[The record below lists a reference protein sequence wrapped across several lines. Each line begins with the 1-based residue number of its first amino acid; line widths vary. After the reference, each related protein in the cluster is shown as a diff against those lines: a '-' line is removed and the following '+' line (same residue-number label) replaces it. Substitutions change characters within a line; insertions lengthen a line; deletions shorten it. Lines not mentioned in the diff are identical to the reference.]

1 MSRIS
6 TIFNGLYL
14 GMILQLAVGPV
25 CLLVFNTANV
35 RGISNGLLVMLSV
48 VLVDTIFIAASL
60 LGISSI
66 IDKPRIRLILKIISG
81 FVLIWFGL
89 EMVGFHSI
97 SNIATTNNNPFLTGF
112 IMTISNPL
120 TIIFWGS
127 VFIKQVFEKEYNTSE
142 LRFFALGCI
151 LATFLFLSLVAIL
164 GGLLGSFLST
174 NILRILNILVG
185 LILIYFGIKT
195 IFKK

>member
-6 TIFNGLYL
+6 TVFNGLYF

-35 RGISNGLLVMLSV
+35 RGIANGLLVMLSV
-48 VLVDTIFIAASL
+48 ALVDTIFIGASL

-89 EMVGFHSI
+89 EMV
-97 SNIATTNNNPFLTGF
+97 
-112 IMTISNPL
+112 
-120 TIIFWGS
+120 
-127 VFIKQVFEKEYNTSE
+127 
-142 LRFFALGCI
+142 
-151 LATFLFLSLVAIL
+151 
-164 GGLLGSFLST
+164 
-174 NILRILNILVG
+174 
-185 LILIYFGIKT
+185 
-195 IFKK
+195 